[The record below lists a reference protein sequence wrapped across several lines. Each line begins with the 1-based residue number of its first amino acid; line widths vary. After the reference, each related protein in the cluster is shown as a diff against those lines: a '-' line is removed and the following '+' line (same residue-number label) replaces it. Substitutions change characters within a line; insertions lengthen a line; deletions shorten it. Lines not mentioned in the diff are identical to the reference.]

1 MSEEVSEE
9 KELGPEELP
18 EVPEEPE
25 QSEQDVRS
33 DVTDEKQP
41 FVQTEPLKYDDL
53 VERSKIDVNLV
64 SEALDRAE
72 EPKPPLLKRDY
83 IRNIKKL
90 TSKFSDRILSR
101 MKKDDLKRLLAEQWE
116 RNVEEIGS
124 VHSEPQEV
132 PRINNEALVRTLYSC
147 TLVCASGIEALTK
160 NFSCYLGG
168 YCLDGYARALD
179 AQPNRDQ
186 LIQIL
191 SEISIQNAEL
201 IQEYCSVENRL
212 ALIFILS
219 AVNSVKHISQA
230 NESHSKV

>member
-1 MSEEVSEE
+1 MSEEVAQESP
-9 KELGPEELP
+9 KVSEELP
-18 EVPEEPE
+18 EVPE
-25 QSEQDVRS
+25 DVRS

-41 FVQTEPLKYDDL
+41 FVETEPLKYDDL
-53 VERSKIDVNLV
+53 VDRSKIDVNKV

-72 EPKPPLLKRDY
+72 APKPPLLKKDY

-90 TSKFSDRILSR
+90 TNKFSDRILNR

-116 RNVEEIGS
+116 RNVEEVGS
-124 VHSEPQEV
+124 MHSEPQQI
-132 PRINNEALVRTLYSC
+132 PQINNEALVRTMYSC
-147 TLVCASGIEALTK
+147 TLVVASGIEALTK
-160 NFSCYLGG
+160 NFSCYLGN

-191 SEISIQNAEL
+191 SEISIQNSEL

-219 AVNSVKHISQA
+219 AVNSVKHVSQV
-230 NESHSKV
+230 NEPNHKV

>member
-1 MSEEVSEE
+1 MSEEVAQESP
-9 KELGPEELP
+9 KVSEELP
-18 EVPEEPE
+18 EVPE
-25 QSEQDVRS
+25 DVRS

-41 FVQTEPLKYDDL
+41 FVETEPLKYDDL
-53 VERSKIDVNLV
+53 VDRSKIDVNKV

-72 EPKPPLLKRDY
+72 APKPPLLKKDY

-90 TSKFSDRILSR
+90 TNKFSDRILNR

-116 RNVEEIGS
+116 RNVEEVGS
-124 VHSEPQEV
+124 MHSEPQQI
-132 PRINNEALVRTLYSC
+132 PQINNEALVRTMYSC
-147 TLVCASGIEALTK
+147 TLVVASGIEALTK

-168 YCLDGYARALD
+168 YCIDGYARALD

-191 SEISIQNAEL
+191 SEISISNAEL

-219 AVNSVKHISQA
+219 AVNSVKHISKV
-230 NESHSKV
+230 NEPDRQV

>member
-1 MSEEVSEE
+1 MSEEVSQESPE
-9 KELGPEELP
+9 VSEELP
-18 EVPEEPE
+18 DVPE
-25 QSEQDVRS
+25 DVRS
-33 DVTDEKQP
+33 DVTDEKQQ
-41 FVQTEPLKYDDL
+41 FVQTEPLQYDDL
-53 VERSKIDVNLV
+53 VDRSKIDVNQV

-72 EPKPPLLKRDY
+72 SPKPPLLKRDY

-90 TSKFSDRILSR
+90 TNKFSDRILNR

-116 RNVEEIGS
+116 RNVEEVGS
-124 VHSEPQEV
+124 VHSIPEQTGPQ
-132 PRINNEALVRTLYSC
+132 INNEALVRTMYSC
-147 TLVCASGIEALTK
+147 TLVVASGIEALTK
-160 NFSCYLGG
+160 NFSCYLGN

-219 AVNSVKHISQA
+219 AVNSVKHISQV
-230 NESHSKV
+230 NEPNRQV

>member
-1 MSEEVSEE
+1 MSEEVPEE

-18 EVPEEPE
+18 EVPE
-25 QSEQDVRS
+25 DVRS

-53 VERSKIDVNLV
+53 VDRSKIDVNLV

-90 TSKFSDRILSR
+90 TTKFSDRILSR
-101 MKKDDLKRLLAEQWE
+101 MKKDDLRRLLAEQWE
-116 RNVEEIGS
+116 RNVEEVGS
-124 VHSEPQEV
+124 VHSAPQEQRQ
-132 PRINNEALVRTLYSC
+132 PGQINNEALVRTMYSC
-147 TLVCASGIEALTK
+147 TLVVASGIEALTK
-160 NFSCYLGG
+160 NFSCYLGN
-168 YCLDGYARALD
+168 YCLDGFSRALD

-219 AVNSVKHISQA
+219 AVNSVKHISQV
-230 NESHSKV
+230 NEPHRQV

>member
-1 MSEEVSEE
+1 MSEEN
-9 KELGPEELP
+9 ELGPEEVP
-18 EVPEEPE
+18 EVSEEVPEV
-25 QSEQDVRS
+25 SEDVRS

-41 FVQTEPLKYDDL
+41 FVETEPLQYDDL
-53 VERSKIDVNLV
+53 VDRSKINVSEV

-72 EPKPPLLKRDY
+72 APKPPLLKRDY

-90 TSKFSDRILSR
+90 TNKFSDRILNR

-116 RNVEEIGS
+116 RNVEEVGS
-124 VHSEPQEV
+124 VHSEPQQ
-132 PRINNEALVRTLYSC
+132 PQINNEALVRTMYSC
-147 TLVCASGIEALTK
+147 TLVVASGIEALTK
-160 NFSCYLGG
+160 NFSCYLGN

-191 SEISIQNAEL
+191 SEISIQNSEL

-219 AVNSVKHISQA
+219 AVNSVKHVSQV
-230 NESHSKV
+230 NEPNHKV